1 MRMSHLRSAL
11 AWVVVAASPLV
22 GCSSVRHDPSAVQAA
37 AANAPNENP
46 FMIGRPLV
54 IPHAGGDALFP
65 ENTLY
70 AYEHSIAMGGD
81 VVDADVFLTSDG
93 IPIAFHDGTLER
105 TTNGTGRV
113 EDTTLDDIADL
124 DAAWNFQPDQQFPLR
139 GMGITVP
146 TIESILTSFPHTLT
160 TLDLKDLRPE
170 AVEPIC
176 LLLTSLHRTDD
187 VYVGVDTDQQV
198 MIFRQLCPQVHT
210 SATSAERQAIRAA
223 RSAGDTTFVSS
234 QLVGQPA
241 FLADDGTRRITADY
255 LAYSHRL
262 GIAVMT
268 WVVDDPSD
276 MTDLIEMGVDGIYTR
291 RPDLMI
297 QLLQDMGRTEPP
309 STAR

>member
-1 MRMSHLRSAL
+1 MHGRSAL
-11 AWVVVAASPLV
+11 AWVVVIASTV
-22 GCSSVRHDPSAVQAA
+22 AGCSSSNREPSTVQTVAQTA
-37 AANAPNENP
+37 STDNP

-81 VVDADVFLTSDG
+81 VVDVDVSLTADG
-93 IPIAFHDGTLER
+93 IPIAFHDSTLDR

-113 EDTTLDDIADL
+113 QDTTLDDIVKL
-124 DAAWNFQPDQQFPLR
+124 DAAWNFQPDENFPLR

-146 TIESILTSFPHTLT
+146 TLEAILTAFPHTLT
-160 TLDLKDLRPE
+160 TLDLKDLRTE

-176 LLLTSLHRTDD
+176 SLLTALHRVDD
-187 VYVGVDTDQQV
+187 VYVGVDTDEQV
-198 MIFRQLCPQVHT
+198 LTFRQSCPQVHT
-210 SATSAERQAIRAA
+210 SGTSAERKSTREA
-223 RSAGDTTFVSS
+223 RLAGDTTFISR

-255 LAYSHRL
+255 LAYSHHL
-262 GIAVMT
+262 GVAVLT
-268 WVVDDPSD
+268 WVVDDPAD
-276 MTDLIEMGVDGIYTR
+276 MTDLIEMGIDGIYTR

-297 QLLQDMGRTEPP
+297 QLLQDLGRIP
-309 STAR
+309 